1 MNNRTDM
8 NDNVQNVFELQNML
22 WRMSFISEN
31 IRRINPDGIFGA
43 ETTEAVKSFQAL
55 KISRSPETS
64 ISRRGPSCI

>member
-22 WRMSFISEN
+22 RRMSFISEN

-43 ETTEAVKSFQAL
+43 ETTEAVKRRL